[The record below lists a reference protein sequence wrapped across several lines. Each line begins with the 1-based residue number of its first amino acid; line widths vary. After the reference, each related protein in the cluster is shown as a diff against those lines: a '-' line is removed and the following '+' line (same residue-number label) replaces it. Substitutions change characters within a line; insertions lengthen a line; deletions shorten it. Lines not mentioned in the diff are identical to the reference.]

1 MGKVR
6 ITLGSVALGLVL
18 VVFIAGFW
26 FDTSDNQPTI
36 FKKYSFKYFFVLC
49 FATVLM
55 PFVFLYLRQLFIKN
69 EVVLSSGRKFFVRP
83 CHKVLVLLICGI
95 VFVVFAETWLIKK
108 QKVITAEKKETLK
121 GFHPFLQIIPKI
133 GDEEL
138 PINQWG
144 FRGED
149 IDKVKPKETFR
160 IFVLG
165 GSMIYCYFTP
175 FEQSHCR
182 ILEKKLR
189 ANYPHINI
197 EVQNAGMDWHTSQ
210 HSVIKFLFLIQDFE
224 PDLVIICHGINDL
237 YRSFSPAS
245 YAKGAYQDDYSH
257 FLGPL
262 SSVLDDY
269 TSADRH
275 GMLLPK
281 KVKRLFSV
289 LWFSDFRR
297 HAAANLETIPIN
309 KWKSLK
315 SFERNMQNFVDI
327 VESKKIDLI
336 VASQPYLYKTDM
348 TDEEKET
355 LWFPERFCSE
365 NNQKPDIPSMISGM
379 EVYNR
384 TSREIAKEKAVTFV
398 DLEKRLQKS
407 LLYFYDDV
415 HLTEEGNQIIGEA
428 FAEEIIK
435 LKFIEKTFKNSR

>member
-1 MGKVR
+1 MAKVR
-6 ITLGSVALGLVL
+6 ITFGSVALGLVL
-18 VVFIAGFW
+18 VVFLAGFW
-26 FDTSDNQPTI
+26 FGSPDDLPPI
-36 FKKYSFKYFFVLC
+36 FKKYSSSYFFVLC
-49 FATVLM
+49 FVTVLM

-69 EVVLSSGRKFFVRP
+69 EIVLSSGRKVFVRP
-83 CHKVLVLLICGI
+83 CHKVLVLLLCGI

-108 QKVITAEKKETLK
+108 QKVVFTEKKESLK

-138 PINQWG
+138 PINRWG

-165 GSMIYCYFTP
+165 GSMIYCNSTP
-175 FEQSHCR
+175 FELTHCR

-210 HSVIKFLFLIQDFE
+210 HSVIKFLFLIQDFK

-237 YRSFSPAS
+237 YRSFSPAP
-245 YAKGAYQDDYSH
+245 YAKGAYRDDYSH
-257 FLGPL
+257 FFGPL

-269 TSADRH
+269 TSADKH
-275 GMLLPK
+275 IILLPK
-281 KVKRLFSV
+281 IVKHMFSV
-289 LWFSDFRR
+289 LWFSNFRH
-297 HAAANLETIPIN
+297 HAAANLETIPIK

-327 VESKKIDLI
+327 VRSKKIDLI

-355 LWFPERFCSE
+355 IWFPEYFCSE

-384 TSREIAKEKAVTFV
+384 TSREIAKEKAVAFL
-398 DLEKRLQKS
+398 DLEKSLQKS
-407 LLYFYDDV
+407 LLYFFDDI
-415 HLTEEGNQIIGEA
+415 HLTEEGNRVIGEA
-428 FAEEIIK
+428 FAEEI
-435 LKFIEKTFKNSR
+435 FEMECVEKTFKNSR

>member
-1 MGKVR
+1 MTKVR

-18 VVFIAGFW
+18 VIFIAGFW

-36 FKKYSFKYFFVLC
+36 FKRYSFKHFFVLC

-55 PFVFLYLRQLFIKN
+55 PFVFLYIRQLFIKN
-69 EVVLSSGRKFFVRP
+69 EVVLSSGRKVFVRP
-83 CHKVLVLLICGI
+83 CHKVLVLLLCGI

-133 GDEEL
+133 GDKEL
-138 PINQWG
+138 PINRWG

-149 IDKVKPKETFR
+149 IDKDKPKETFR

-165 GSMIYCYFTP
+165 GSMIYNDSTP

-197 EVQNAGMDWHTSQ
+197 EVQNAGMHWHTSQ

-245 YAKGAYQDDYSH
+245 YAKGPYRDDYSH
-257 FLGPL
+257 FFGPL
-262 SSVLDDY
+262 SRVLEDY
-269 TSADRH
+269 SSADER

-281 KVKRLFSV
+281 KVKRMFSV
-289 LWFSDFRR
+289 HWFSDFRR
-297 HAAANLETIPIN
+297 HAAANIEAVPV
-309 KWKSLK
+309 KEWKSLK
-315 SFERNMQNFVDI
+315 SFGRNMQNFMDI
-327 VESKKIDLI
+327 IESKKIDLI
-336 VASQPYLYKTDM
+336 VASQPYIYKTDM
-348 TDEEKET
+348 TDEEKAT
-355 LWFPERFCSE
+355 LWFPDWFCSE

-379 EVYNR
+379 EAFNR
-384 TSREIAKEKAVTFV
+384 ASREIAKEKAVTFV
-398 DLEKRLQKS
+398 DLEKCLQKN
-407 LLYFYDDV
+407 LKYFLDDV
-415 HLTEEGNQIIGEA
+415 HLTEEGNRVIGEV
-428 FAEEIIK
+428 FAEEI
-435 LKFIEKTFKNSR
+435 LEMGCIEKTFKNSR